1 MPRKPTKPPAES
13 DYPDL
18 LARVSTVLKQGRRG
32 VARTVNAV
40 LAASYWQVGRH
51 IVEHE
56 QGGKRKAGYGEDLLK
71 QLAVDLTARFGR
83 GFSRQGLQRM
93 RTFYLGWE
101 ICSTPMSKLQV
112 RVR

>member
-1 MPRKPTKPPAES
+1 MPRKPAKPPAET
-13 DYPDL
+13 DYPNL
-18 LARVSTVLKQGRRG
+18 LARVSTVLEQGRG
-32 VARTVNAV
+32 AVARTVNSV

-56 QGGKRKAGYGEDLLK
+56 QGGQRKAGYGDDLLK
-71 QLAVDLTARFGR
+71 QLATDLTARFGR

-93 RTFYLGWE
+93 RAFYVGWE
-101 ICSTPMSKLQV
+101 ICSTLSSKLQV